1 MVDALNA
8 VEAGT
13 EVESK
18 GTIAPGCY
26 LSLSGN

>member
-1 MVDALNA
+1 MVDAPNA

-26 LSLSGN
+26 LGLSGS